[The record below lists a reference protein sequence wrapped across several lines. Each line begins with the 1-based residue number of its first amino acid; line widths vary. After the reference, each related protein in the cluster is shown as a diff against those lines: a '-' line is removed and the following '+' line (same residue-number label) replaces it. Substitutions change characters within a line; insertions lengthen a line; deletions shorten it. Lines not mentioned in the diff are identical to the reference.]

1 MFDFEIH
8 LLKTWQVN
16 ARGELLH
23 FLIPALILIALS
35 ALYYFCVNRSV
46 RDRSWPNLREFIF
59 PRTVFSHASCRID
72 MMMISLSALLWRP
85 LISVVTSTLVG
96 MNVRRGLN
104 AYLGSDAPM
113 LHSPLLILTVQAI
126 TWLLSIQFAFYVMHR
141 LAHTTEWLWRFH
153 RVHHSSEA
161 LNFMTAGRIHPLE
174 PLFFDIPISLTSGVA
189 LGLLLHF
196 TGVPL
201 SSALPATE
209 AILLVVRGVANSIHH
224 SHFAQS
230 FGKLDYVFV
239 SARMHQIHHSAELR
253 HRDRNFG
260 GFLSIYDWML
270 GTLYLP
276 GKDEKFRVGLNEN
289 ELGERNPHQRLR
301 DCYLEP
307 FGFHGQRLS
316 ARKHLTDNAI

>member
-1 MFDFEIH
+1 
-8 LLKTWQVN
+8 
-16 ARGELLH
+16 
-23 FLIPALILIALS
+23 
-35 ALYYFCVNRSV
+35 
-46 RDRSWPNLREFIF
+46 
-59 PRTVFSHASCRID
+59 
-72 MMMISLSALLWRP
+72 
-85 LISVVTSTLVG
+85 
-96 MNVRRGLN
+96 
-104 AYLGSDAPM
+104 
-113 LHSPLLILTVQAI
+113 
-126 TWLLSIQFAFYVMHR
+126 
-141 LAHTTEWLWRFH
+141 
-153 RVHHSSEA
+153 
-161 LNFMTAGRIHPLE
+161 
-174 PLFFDIPISLTSGVA
+174 
-189 LGLLLHF
+189 
-196 TGVPL
+196 VPL

-260 GFLSIYDWML
+260 GFLSIYDWMF

-316 ARKHLTDNAI
+316 ARKQLTDNAI